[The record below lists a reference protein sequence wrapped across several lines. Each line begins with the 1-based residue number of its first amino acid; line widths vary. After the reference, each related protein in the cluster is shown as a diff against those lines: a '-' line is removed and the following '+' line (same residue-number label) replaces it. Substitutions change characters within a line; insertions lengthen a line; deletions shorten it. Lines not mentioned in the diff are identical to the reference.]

1 MRGRW
6 LRQKKSH
13 RPSLSKLFDDKEAKT
28 LVGWVWCLF
37 GVDGNSIVFGYRDD
51 QKDKKGIKET
61 RPLKRL
67 KE

>member
-1 MRGRW
+1 M
-6 LRQKKSH
+6 
-13 RPSLSKLFDDKEAKT
+13 ET
-28 LVGWVWCLF
+28 V
-37 GVDGNSIVFGYRDD
+37 IVFGYRDD